1 MLRSLRSQMLSSH
14 MQLGGGVT
22 EKAQGRFGDAK
33 SMPQITGALKKAAY
47 DPRVSGILLKVS
59 PLSAGWAKLQEIRQY
74 IEFFRSLTPSR
85 CPSITSLYRI
95 SQGLLDSIV

>member
-1 MLRSLRSQMLSSH
+1 MLRWRHCQMLSCH
-14 MQLGGGVT
+14 MQLGGGIT

-74 IEFFRSLTPSR
+74 IEFFR
-85 CPSITSLYRI
+85 
-95 SQGLLDSIV
+95 

>member
-1 MLRSLRSQMLSSH
+1 MLSCH
-14 MQLGGGVT
+14 MQLGGGIT

-74 IEFFRSLTPSR
+74 IEFFRSS
-85 CPSITSLYRI
+85 TSC
-95 SQGLLDSIV
+95 LLP